1 MKIRHPFEWL
11 AESDQPRAFGLLF
24 ILTLAVMLALQM
36 SGEPLKTAAA
46 PAGILSYEFAGTVP
60 VAQKMIESWGATGRI
75 YAGLNLGF
83 DYLFLVL
90 YPLAIG
96 LGCVI
101 AARGGFLSTLGI
113 LLVWGQLLAGVLD
126 AIENYALI
134 QLLLGAR
141 EAALPI
147 IAQWCATPKFLLVGL
162 GIAYILIGALA
173 AGLRKSRTR

>member
-11 AESDQPRAFGLLF
+11 SDSYQSRAFGLLF
-24 ILTLAVMLALQM
+24 VLTIAVMLTLQI
-36 SGEPLKTAAA
+36 SGGTLKTDAA
-46 PAGILSYEFAGTVP
+46 PAGIVSYEFAGSLP
-60 VAQKMIESWGATGRI
+60 VAQKIIESWGATGRV

-83 DYLFLVL
+83 DYLFLVI

-101 AARGGFLSTLGI
+101 VARAGFLSTLGI
-113 LLVWGQLLAGVLD
+113 LLAWEQLLAGILD

-141 EAALPI
+141 EASLPI
-147 IAQWCATPKFLLVGL
+147 IAQWCATLKFAIVGL
-162 GIAYILIGALA
+162 GLAYFLIGGAVKLVSKK
-173 AGLRKSRTR
+173 G

>member
-11 AESDQPRAFGLLF
+11 SVSYQLRAFGLLV
-24 ILTLAVMLALQM
+24 ILTLAVMFALHV

-46 PAGILSYEFAGTVP
+46 PAGIISYEFAGTLP
-60 VAQKMIESWGATGRI
+60 VAQAMIESWGVTARI
-75 YAGLNLGF
+75 SAGLNLGF
-83 DYLFLVL
+83 DYLFLAL

-101 AARGGFLSTLGI
+101 VARGGFLSTPGI
-113 LLVWGQLLAGVLD
+113 LLAWGQLLAGLLD

-141 EAALPI
+141 DPGLPI
-147 IAQWCATPKFLLVGL
+147 IALWCATPKFLIVGV
-162 GIAYILIGALA
+162 GIAYVLIGALA
-173 AGLRKSRTR
+173 ARLRR